1 MSAMI
6 DIFLEW
12 AGDLS
17 VGSTGDLASASGTD
31 ATNQRVCRRLL
42 TNPGDY
48 IWQLDYGGGLA
59 QFVGTPAEAA
69 DIESVVRTQLALEAA
84 VAASPAPQ
92 VSASVVDPANGC
104 VVANIAYSDVSSG
117 SSGQLKVSTG

>member
-1 MSAMI
+1 MI

-48 IWQLDYGGGLA
+48 LWHLNYGGGLA
-59 QFVGTPAEAA
+59 QFVGTPAEPA

-92 VSASVVDPANGC
+92 VSASVVDPANGY
-104 VVANIAYSDVSSG
+104 VVADIAYSDLSSG
-117 SSGQLKVSTG
+117 LSGQLKVSAG

>member
-1 MSAMI
+1 MI
-6 DIFLEW
+6 DLFLEW

-17 VGSTGDLASASGTD
+17 VGSTGDLALASGPD
-31 ATNQRVCRRLL
+31 ATNQRVYRRLL

-59 QFVGTPAEAA
+59 RFVGTPAERA
-69 DIESVVRTQLALEAA
+69 DIEAVVRTQLGLESA

-92 VSASVVDPANGC
+92 VSASVADTANGY
-104 VVANIAYSDVSSG
+104 VVADIGYSDVSSG
-117 SSGQLKVSTG
+117 SSVRLAVSAG

>member
-1 MSAMI
+1 MI

-17 VGSTGDLASASGTD
+17 VGSTGDLALASGPD
-31 ATNQRVCRRLL
+31 ATNQRVYRRLL

-59 QFVGTPAEAA
+59 QFMGTPAEPA
-69 DIESVVRTQLALEAA
+69 DIESVVRTQLALESS
-84 VAASPAPQ
+84 VAAAPAPQ
-92 VSASVVDPANGC
+92 VSASVADTANGY
-104 VVANIAYSDVSSG
+104 VVATISYSDVSSG
-117 SSGQLKVSTG
+117 SSVQLAVSAG

>member
-1 MSAMI
+1 MI
-6 DIFLEW
+6 DICAMW
-12 AGDLS
+12 AGDFS
-17 VGSTGDLASASGTD
+17 VGSTGDLALASGPD

-59 QFVGTPAEAA
+59 GFVGQPAGPA
-69 DIESVVRTQLALEAA
+69 DIESVVRTQLALETA

-92 VSASVVDPANGC
+92 ITTSVVDAANGC
-104 VVANIAYSDVSSG
+104 VVANITYSDVSSG
-117 SSGQLKVSTG
+117 ASAQLKLSTG